1 MVTWSLPRTSVNAV
15 IPRANVGL
23 MKSQLAIILEWI
35 LWPHQCARRD
45 FQPIDQPGQQETQGG
60 AAAQRRQ
67 RGNLARVEFAR
78 PRVAL
83 KQRASFGDVI
93 GMVGLE
99 APCVKT
105 DRHIIGKSVRAGE
118 IEINQA

>member
-35 LWPHQCARRD
+35 PWPHQCARRD
-45 FQPIDQPGQQETQGG
+45 LQPIDQPGQQETQGG

-78 PRVAL
+78 PHVAV
-83 KQRASFGDVI
+83 KQRASFGAII
-93 GMVGLE
+93 GTAGLE
-99 APCVKT
+99 APRLNT
-105 DRHIIGKSVRAGE
+105 DPPT
-118 IEINQA
+118 